1 MASPPPVF
9 YRSAGREGE
18 GVPRQKT
25 IVSHRGLS
33 GDEPENTLEA
43 IAASVARGVE
53 AIEVDIR
60 LTADGVPILF
70 HDPSVGGAVVARSTH
85 AELASHVPDLCT
97 LAEAVDIIPSE
108 CLLDVEIK
116 TPGIERAVLD
126 VLEPRRKTSSFVITS
141 FRDEAVAQAKAL
153 DSTIQVGLVLGID
166 ERAKGKGTRLRELF
180 PLRRLRR
187 SNSDFVVVHKKLFR
201 YGFLRRLAWLGYP
214 VWVYTV
220 NKPERMIRML
230 ENADVTAI
238 VTDRPLEAMAL
249 RDRLEGGQEESLL
262 G

>member
-1 MASPPPVF
+1 M
-9 YRSAGREGE
+9 
-18 GVPRQKT
+18 PRKKT

-53 AIEVDIR
+53 AIEVDVR
-60 LTADGVPILF
+60 LTADGVPVLF
-70 HDPSVGGAVVARSTH
+70 HDPGAGNAVISRSTY
-85 AELASHVPDLCT
+85 AGLATHVPDLCT
-97 LAEAVDIIPSE
+97 LAEAVEIIPSD

-141 FRDEAVAQAKAL
+141 FHDMAVAQAKDL
-153 DSTIQVGLVLGID
+153 DSTIRVGLVLGID
-166 ERAKGKGTRLRELF
+166 RPRQGIRTRLRELF

-187 SNSDFVVVHKKLFR
+187 SNSDFVVIHKKLHR

-220 NKPERMIRML
+220 NKPERMMRML
-230 ENADVTAI
+230 ENPDVTAI

-249 RDRLEGGQEESLL
+249 RDRLEEGG